1 MTAAER
7 QRAIIWLEESRERL
21 LRTTRGLSREQLQ
34 HKPAPDRWSIAEI
47 LEHVAFVEGRILAGI
62 DRALQRPSTVP
73 HGMDDDTMVEKAV
86 DRTARLRGPDVVAPS
101 GRWPHDKLLSEFESV
116 RKRSIE
122 FAKTTT
128 RELREHSYS
137 HPFFG
142 ELDCY
147 QWLLLIPAHGER
159 HRMQAEEVIA
169 DAGFP
174 RSPGTQGVR

>member
-7 QRAIIWLEESRERL
+7 QRALTCLEESRERL
-21 LRTTRGLSREQLQ
+21 LRTTRGLSRGQLQ

-47 LEHVAFVEGRILAGI
+47 LEHVTFVEGRILAGI
-62 DRALQRPSTVP
+62 ERALHKPSTVARA
-73 HGMDDDTMVEKAV
+73 MDDDTMFQKAV
-86 DRTARLRGPDVVAPS
+86 DRTSRLRGPDAVAPS
-101 GRWPHDKLLSEFESV
+101 GRWPHDKLLSEFENV

-128 RELREHSYS
+128 GELREHSYA

-147 QWLLLIPAHGER
+147 QWLLLIPAHAER
-159 HRMQAEEVIA
+159 HRRQAEEVIA
-169 DAGFP
+169 ESGFP
-174 RSPGTQGVR
+174 RAARA